1 MDVFSQRI
9 KDLRKEKEL
18 SLDMVVYD
26 MKQKYNVEITKSHLS
41 RWENGKVVP
50 SVRYAG
56 YLAIY
61 YGVSLDYLMGFTD
74 SRVPTALLA
83 QVKSKKGKSKE

>member
-1 MDVFSQRI
+1 MDIFAQRI
-9 KDLRKEKEL
+9 RQLREEKQL
-18 SLDMVVYD
+18 SLDMVEYD
-26 MKQKYNVEITKSHLS
+26 INQKFNLKITKSHLS

-56 YLAIY
+56 YLALY

-74 SRVPTALLA
+74 IRVPADLLA
-83 QVKSKKGKSKE
+83 RSKKVTDR